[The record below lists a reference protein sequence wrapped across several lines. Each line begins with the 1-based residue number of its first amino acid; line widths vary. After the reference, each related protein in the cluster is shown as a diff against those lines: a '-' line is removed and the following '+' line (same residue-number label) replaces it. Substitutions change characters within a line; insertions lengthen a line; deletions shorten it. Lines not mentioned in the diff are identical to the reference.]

1 MVSHGFQVDHITA
14 VVSDADDAA
23 AALSRLFGIEP
34 CASLELPSM
43 AIRSFR
49 IGDAEIHVNAPCGPG
64 IVRDHYAGH
73 GPSIHH
79 LALRVED
86 LETSLEELSRKG
98 FRSLGSPIE
107 TVPGVREVFLDPT
120 TTAGLWIQ
128 LVQRNGVIAN
138 DFDASAVEALASSAT
153 SARRKSK

>member
-1 MVSHGFQVDHITA
+1 VVSRRFKVDHVTA

-23 AALSRLFGIEP
+23 AALSRLFGIAP

-49 IGDAEIHVNAPCGPG
+49 VGDAEIHVNSPRGPG
-64 IVRDHYAGH
+64 LVEDHYAGH

-79 LALRVED
+79 FALRVED
-86 LETSLEELSRKG
+86 LEASLEDLSKRG
-98 FRSLGSPIE
+98 FRSRGAPVE
-107 TVPGVREVFLDPT
+107 TAPGLREVFLEPT

-128 LVQRNGVIAN
+128 LVQRTKDLTN
-138 DFDASAVEALASSAT
+138 DFDASAVEALASSAA
-153 SARRKSK
+153 SSRRNKT